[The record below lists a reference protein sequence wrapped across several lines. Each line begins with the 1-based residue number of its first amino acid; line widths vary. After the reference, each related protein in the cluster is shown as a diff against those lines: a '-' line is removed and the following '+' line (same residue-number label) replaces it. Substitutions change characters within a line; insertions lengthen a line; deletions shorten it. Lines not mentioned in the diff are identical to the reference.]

1 MLFIERRKRMLSYML
16 KRLAYMAVTLWVV
29 ITITFFLMHA
39 IPGDPLSGL
48 ARELPAHTKANY
60 YAKYGLDKSLGEQY
74 FIYINNLLHG
84 DLGESLKY
92 PGRDVKG
99 EILKYAPATARLGL
113 QAVSI
118 GFLLGSILGL
128 AAAFKRNRWPDYL
141 VTGAALLGVSVPS
154 FVLAALLQYIFAVR
168 NSWLP
173 ATGWGGFAFTILPS
187 IALSTSVL
195 AIFARVMR
203 ASALDV
209 IGQDYIMTARAKGS
223 GGLSFAFKHV
233 ARNAVLPS
241 VTLLGPQIA
250 GIITGSFVIE
260 NIFAIPGIGSNFVT
274 SVFNRDYTM
283 IMGMTVFYAV
293 VYMAALLL
301 VDIAYAVIDP
311 RIRLYEP
318 K

>member
-1 MLFIERRKRMLSYML
+1 MLKYIL

-39 IPGDPLSGL
+39 IPGDPLSTL
-48 ARELPAHTKANY
+48 ARELPAQTKANY
-60 YAKYGLDKSLGEQY
+60 YAKYGLDKGLGEQY
-74 FIYINNLLHG
+74 AIYMKNLLHG

-92 PGRDVKG
+92 PGREVSG
-99 EILKYAPATARLGL
+99 EILKYAPVTARLGL
-113 QAVSI
+113 QAVI
-118 GFLLGSILGL
+118 AGFVLGSLLGI
-128 AAAFKRNRWPDYL
+128 AAAFKRGRWPDYL
-141 VTGAALLGVSVPS
+141 VTSAALLGVSVPG
-154 FVLAALLQYIFAVR
+154 FVLAGLLQYEFAVK

-173 ATGWGGFAFTILPS
+173 ATGWGSFEFTILPT

-195 AIFARVMR
+195 AVFARVMR
-203 ASALDV
+203 ASTLDV
-209 IGQDYIMTARAKGS
+209 LGQDYILTAKAKGS
-223 GGLSFAFKHV
+223 AGASFVRRHV
-233 ARNAVLPS
+233 FRNSVLPS

-283 IMGMTVFYAV
+283 IMGLTIFYAV

-311 RIRLYEP
+311 RIRLYGRR
-318 K
+318 

>member
-1 MLFIERRKRMLSYML
+1 MLKYIL

-39 IPGDPLSGL
+39 IPGDPLSSL
-48 ARELPAHTKANY
+48 AKKLPAQTRANY

-74 FIYINNLLHG
+74 VIYMNNLLHG

-92 PGRDVKG
+92 PGREVKS
-99 EILKYAPATARLGL
+99 EIFKYAPATARLGL
-113 QAVSI
+113 QAVSV
-118 GFLLGSILGL
+118 GFVLGIVLGM
-128 AAAFKRNRWPDYL
+128 AAAFKRNKWPDFL
-141 VTGAALLGVSVPS
+141 VTSAALLGVSVPS
-154 FVLAALLQYIFAVR
+154 FVMAALLQYIFAVK
-168 NSWLP
+168 NNWLP
-173 ATGWGGFAFTILPS
+173 ATGWGGFAFTVLPT
-187 IALSTSVL
+187 IALSISVL

-203 ASALDV
+203 ASTLDV
-209 IGQDYIMTARAKGS
+209 IGQDYIMTAKAKGAA
-223 GGLSFAFKHV
+223 GPSFVWRHV
-233 ARNAVLPS
+233 ARNAVLPP

-283 IMGMTVFYAV
+283 IMGMTIFYAV

-301 VDIAYAVIDP
+301 VDIAYAFIDP
-311 RIRLYEP
+311 RIRLYGRQ
-318 K
+318 

>member
-1 MLFIERRKRMLSYML
+1 MLKYIL
-16 KRLAYMAVTLWVV
+16 KRLAYMAATLWVV

-39 IPGDPLSGL
+39 IPGDPLSSL
-48 ARELPAHTKANY
+48 ARELPAQTKANY

-74 FIYINNLLHG
+74 IIYMKNLLHG

-92 PGRDVKG
+92 PGRKVSD
-99 EILKYAPATARLGL
+99 EIIKYAPVTARLGL
-113 QAVSI
+113 QAVGI
-118 GFLLGSILGL
+118 GFVLGSILGM
-128 AAAFKRNRWPDYL
+128 AAAFRRGRWPDRL
-141 VTGAALLGVSVPS
+141 ITSVSLLGVSVPS
-154 FVLAALLQYIFAVR
+154 FVLAALLQYTFAVK

-173 ATGWGGFAFTILPS
+173 ATGWGSFAFTILPS

-195 AIFARVMR
+195 AVFARISR
-203 ASALDV
+203 ASTLDV

-223 GGLSFAFKHV
+223 DGISFVWRHV
-233 ARNAVLPS
+233 TRNAVLPS

-293 VYMAALLL
+293 VYMAALLV
-301 VDIAYAVIDP
+301 VDIAYAAVDP
-311 RIRLYEP
+311 RIRLHG
-318 K
+318 KR

>member
-1 MLFIERRKRMLSYML
+1 LRKRRKRMLRYIL
-16 KRLAYMAVTLWVV
+16 KRLAYMALTLWVV

-39 IPGDPLSGL
+39 IPGDPLSSL

-60 YAKYGLDKSLGEQY
+60 YAKYGLDKSLLEQY
-74 FIYINNLLHG
+74 GIYLKNLLHG

-92 PGRDVKG
+92 PGREVKA
-99 EILKYAPATARLGL
+99 EILKYAPASARLGL
-113 QAVSI
+113 QAVCI
-118 GFLLGSILGL
+118 GFVLGITLGL
-128 AAAFKRNRWPDYL
+128 AAAFKRNRWPDYM
-141 VTGAALLGVSVPS
+141 VTTAALLGVSVPS
-154 FVLAALLQYIFAVR
+154 FVMAALLQYIFAVK

-203 ASALDV
+203 TSTLDV
-209 IGQDYIMTARAKGS
+209 IGQDYIITAKAKGS
-223 GGLSFAFKHV
+223 GGLPFVWKHV
-233 ARNAVLPS
+233 IRNAVLPS

-260 NIFAIPGIGSNFVT
+260 NIFAIPGIGSYFVT

-283 IMGMTVFYAV
+283 IMGMTVFYAL
-293 VYMAALLL
+293 VYMMALLL
-301 VDIAYAVIDP
+301 VDIAYAFIDP
-311 RIRLYEP
+311 RIRLYGRP
-318 K
+318 

>member
-1 MLFIERRKRMLSYML
+1 MLKYVL
-16 KRLAYMAVTLWVV
+16 KRLAYMSATLWVV

-39 IPGDPLSGL
+39 IPGDPLSSL
-48 ARELPAHTKANY
+48 ARELPAQTKANY

-74 FIYINNLLHG
+74 AIYMNNLLQG

-92 PGRDVKG
+92 PGRKVSG
-99 EILKYAPATARLGL
+99 EIIKYAPVTARLGL
-113 QAVSI
+113 QAVAI
-118 GFLLGSILGL
+118 GFVLGGLLGM
-128 AAAFKRNRWPDYL
+128 AAALRRGRWPDFAI
-141 VTGAALLGVSVPS
+141 TSATLLGLSVPS
-154 FVLAALLQYIFAVR
+154 FVLAALLQYVFAVR

-173 ATGWGGFAFTILPS
+173 ATGWGGFSFTVLPT

-195 AIFARVMR
+195 AVFTRIAR
-203 ASALDV
+203 ASSLDV
-209 IGQDYIMTARAKGS
+209 LEQDYITAARAKGA
-223 GGLSFAFKHV
+223 GGASFVWKHV

-250 GIITGSFVIE
+250 GVLTGSFVIE
-260 NIFAIPGIGSNFVT
+260 NMFAIPGIGSNFVT

-301 VDIAYAVIDP
+301 VDIAYAAIDP
-311 RIRLYEP
+311 RIRLGSRN
-318 K
+318 